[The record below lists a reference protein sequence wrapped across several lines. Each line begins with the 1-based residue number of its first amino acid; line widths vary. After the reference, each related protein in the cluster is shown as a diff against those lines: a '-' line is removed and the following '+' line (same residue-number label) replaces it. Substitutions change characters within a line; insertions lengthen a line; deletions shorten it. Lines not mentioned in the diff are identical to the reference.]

1 MTREEKCK
9 LFTERGYT
17 YNPET
22 GDIYN
27 RYGKISNTTHSNGYV
42 QIGTAIN
49 KKIVKLYG
57 HHFAWYCVYGNCD
70 IEQIDHIN
78 GVTGDNR
85 ICNLRNVTCQQNHW
99 NRTKAKGYVWDKNAN
114 KWKAQITLNK
124 KVIHL
129 GLYITEQEARQ
140 AYLNAK
146 HKNYI
151 IN

>member
-1 MTREEKCK
+1 MTREKKYK

-78 GVTGDNR
+78 GIRDDNR
-85 ICNLRNVTCQQNHW
+85 ICNLRNVTCQQNNW
-99 NRTKAKGYVWDKNAN
+99 NQKKAKGYSYHKKAN
-114 KWKAQITLNK
+114 KWLAYIGLNYK
-124 KVIHL
+124 LIHL
-129 GLYITEQEARQ
+129 GSFNTEADARN
-140 AYLNAK
+140 AYLAAK
-146 HKNYI
+146 EKYHI
-151 IN
+151 I